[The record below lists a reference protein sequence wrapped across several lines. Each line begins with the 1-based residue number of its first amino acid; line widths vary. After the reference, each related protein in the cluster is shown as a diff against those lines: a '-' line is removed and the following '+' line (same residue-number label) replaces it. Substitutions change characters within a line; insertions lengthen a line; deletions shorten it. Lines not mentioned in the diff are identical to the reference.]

1 MSTTLN
7 IWKRKQSPEPT
18 TAPTPVY
25 GSPAPAASPAK
36 DPPPH
41 KPAPAAKPS
50 EVEVKREEVK
60 QPRVPFPSRLSRRLA
75 EHQIRNQTLTINVSP
90 EERDYFWDYC
100 KTHDIAFGAWA
111 RTVLLSAV
119 RRNPPKNLRA
129 ANGSARISRAMRG
142 RSRKGEKGEK

>member
-1 MSTTLN
+1 MAHTLN

-18 TAPTPVY
+18 TSPAPVY
-25 GSPAPAASPAK
+25 GLPPLAPSPAK
-36 DPPPH
+36 DPPP
-41 KPAPAAKPS
+41 PPPPPVAKPQ
-50 EVEVKREEVK
+50 EVEKKKEEAK
-60 QPRVPFPSRLSRRLA
+60 QPRVPFPSRLSRKLA

-100 KTHDIAFGAWA
+100 KVHDVAFGAWA